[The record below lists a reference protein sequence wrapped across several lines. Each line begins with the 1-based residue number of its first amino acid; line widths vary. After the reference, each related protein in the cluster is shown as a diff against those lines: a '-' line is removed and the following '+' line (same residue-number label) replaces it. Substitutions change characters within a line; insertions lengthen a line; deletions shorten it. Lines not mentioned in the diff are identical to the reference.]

1 MMNRTILITVAAIFT
16 SMIVLAH
23 DDGEVVKPAKISQ
36 SDVSGEIYN
45 RSNMVKTTHKDGHTS
60 LDVSTL
66 VSSSGEYCT
75 GMYRSEETHMEV
87 TEHWGVDEFFYV
99 IEGSIT
105 LTSSD
110 GTVMTINSGEAASI
124 PEEWTGRWDTEG
136 YSKIWSVHSEDL
148 SYCN

>member
-1 MMNRTILITVAAIFT
+1 MKRNISIAVIGIMISVAVIA
-16 SMIVLAH
+16 AH
-23 DDGEVVKPAKISQ
+23 HENEVVKPSKISQ
-36 SDVSGEIYN
+36 SDVSGDIYN

-60 LDVSTL
+60 LDVTTL

-87 TEHWGVDEFFYV
+87 KEPWGVDEFFYV

-110 GTVMTINSGEAASI
+110 GTVMTVNSGEAASL

-136 YSKIWSVHSEDL
+136 YSKIWAIHSEDL
-148 SYCN
+148 SYCS